1 MHSLRQL
8 LAHAI
13 IFTTVYMLRSLFG
26 NNLLPKMKGGLMGG
40 HGTSQIIIVLLFIIV
55 VVAAI
60 CWIYLKK
67 KSETHS
73 YRCGGAE
80 GGFDEYDSDEYESG
94 EYDGGASEDAEVTGG
109 ADGARLGIREP
120 WFKMML
126 EGKKKVEG
134 RLRRGAAATL
144 EKGDLITV
152 ARSRA
157 QDDTTEYGKPYRY
170 VTKVT
175 RVTKYKSFADLVKA
189 EGVEKLFPGKKKDS
203 EALEIYRQHS
213 SEADEAEVVKMHA
226 DEHGVIAIEVAPYDE
241 KAQAEYGNIRPAR
254 TPRGTPRGAPRGAP
268 GGNRMPSARA
278 TRRNFY

>member
-1 MHSLRQL
+1 
-8 LAHAI
+8 
-13 IFTTVYMLRSLFG
+13 MLRSLFG
-26 NNLLPKMKGGLMGG
+26 NHVLPKMKGGLMGG
-40 HGTSQIIIVLLFIIV
+40 HGTSKIIIVLLFIIV

-67 KSETHS
+67 QSEAHS

-80 GGFDEYDSDEYESG
+80 GGLEEYESDE
-94 EYDGGASEDAEVTGG
+94 EYGGDYEDGARGGACEDAEVTGG

-175 RVTKYKSFADLVKA
+175 RVTKYKTFADLVKA
-189 EGVEKLFPGKKKDS
+189 EGAEKLFPGKKKDS

-254 TPRGTPRGAPRGAP
+254 TPRGAPRGAMQGAP
-268 GGNRMPSARA
+268 RGNRMPSARA

>member
-1 MHSLRQL
+1 
-8 LAHAI
+8 
-13 IFTTVYMLRSLFG
+13 MLNTLFHKH
-26 NNLLPKMKGGLMGG
+26 LLPNLGRPHMAGMAGAAG
-40 HGTSQIIIVLLFIIV
+40 SSRIVIVLLFIIV

-60 CWIYLKK
+60 CWLYIQKNA
-67 KSETHS
+67 ETHS

-80 GGFDEYDSDEYESG
+80 IEDVTYEGGFAEYGDDAFE
-94 EYDGGASEDAEVTGG
+94 GGAEDAEVTGG
-109 ADGARLGIREP
+109 ADGARLGIRDE

-152 ARSRA
+152 ARSRPLG
-157 QDDTTEYGKPYRY
+157 DTTEHGKPYRY

-175 RVTKYKSFADLVKA
+175 RVTKYKSFADLVKG

-213 SEADEAEVVKMHA
+213 SESDEAEVVKMHA
-226 DEHGVIAIEVAPYDE
+226 DEHGVVAIEVAPYDE
-241 KAQAEYGNIRPAR
+241 KMQAEYSNMPR
-254 TPRGTPRGAPRGAP
+254 TPHTPRTRRGA
-268 GGNRMPSARA
+268 AA
-278 TRRNFY
+278 RRNFY